1 MNSDI
6 MSARQQ
12 IILRVL
18 RGLVAF
24 AFVLFGT
31 LKLIGIPMMV
41 DVFDH
46 VGLGQWFRYATGG
59 IEVGGAILLLSP
71 RFVGPAALRRGHPGW
86 SDRRASSQDC
96 RITAAAEASIAS
108 RCARRR
114 LLRRGWASRRL
125 LWAIIVV
132 NRSS

>member
-46 VGLGQWFRYATGG
+46 V
-59 IEVGGAILLLSP
+59 
-71 RFVGPAALRRGHPGW
+71 RR
-86 SDRRASSQDC
+86 
-96 RITAAAEASIAS
+96 
-108 RCARRR
+108 
-114 LLRRGWASRRL
+114 
-125 LWAIIVV
+125 
-132 NRSS
+132 

>member
-46 VGLGQWFRYATGG
+46 VGLGLWFRYATGVSRAVSMNT
-59 IEVGGAILLLSP
+59 ELSSW
-71 RFVGPAALRRGHPGW
+71 R
-86 SDRRASSQDC
+86 
-96 RITAAAEASIAS
+96 T
-108 RCARRR
+108 
-114 LLRRGWASRRL
+114 
-125 LWAIIVV
+125 
-132 NRSS
+132 RSKK

>member
-12 IILRVL
+12 IILRML

-46 VGLGQWFRYATGG
+46 VGLGQWFRYATGV

-71 RFVGPAALRRGHPGW
+71 RFVGPAALVL
-86 SDRRASSQDC
+86 
-96 RITAAAEASIAS
+96 AATMI
-108 RCARRR
+108 
-114 LLRRGWASRRL
+114 G
-125 LWAIIVV
+125 AIISHLTVV
-132 NRSS
+132 PGSPAPAAVLLVLCLVIAWSYRQGTLTLLGLTQAQRLSA

>member
-46 VGLGQWFRYATGG
+46 VGLGQWFRYATGV
-59 IEVGGAILLLSP
+59 IEVGACCSAPGSSGPPLWCSP
-71 RFVGPAALRRGHPGW
+71 QP
-86 SDRRASSQDC
+86 
-96 RITAAAEASIAS
+96 
-108 RCARRR
+108 
-114 LLRRGWASRRL
+114 
-125 LWAIIVV
+125 
-132 NRSS
+132 

>member
-46 VGLGQWFRYATGG
+46 VGLGQWFRYATGV

-71 RFVGPAALRRGHPGW
+71 RFVGPAALVLAATTIGAIISHLTVVRDCPLPRRCSW
-86 SDRRASSQDC
+86 S
-96 RITAAAEASIAS
+96 
-108 RCARRR
+108 CAR
-114 LLRRGWASRRL
+114 
-125 LWAIIVV
+125 
-132 NRSS
+132 

>member
-12 IILRVL
+12 IILKVL
-18 RGLVAF
+18 RGLAAF
-24 AFVLFGT
+24 AFVLAGT

-46 VGLGQWFRYATGG
+46 VGLGQWFRYATGV

-71 RFVGPAALRRGHPGW
+71 RFVGPAALVL
-86 SDRRASSQDC
+86 
-96 RITAAAEASIAS
+96 AATTI
-108 RCARRR
+108 
-114 LLRRGWASRRL
+114 G
-125 LWAIIVV
+125 AIISHLTVV
-132 NRSS
+132 PGSPAPAAVLLVLCSVIAWSYRQGTLTLLGLAQAQRLST